1 MSIYFFH
8 TIQAYFGIIVYFAL
22 WNKHIPIKDFF
33 IGVVIGGIC
42 AFASFKV
49 ANDFLVINE
58 LKVTSYFFASFL
70 LIFLAFLFAL
80 HVRIFKII
88 IISSL
93 IFCFN
98 IYYRVISYDF
108 QLFNGELLDTLS
120 IISFGFVILG
130 FGLMAFLYLLLRDM
144 ASKISNKI
152 IVPFIIAMT
161 VLLVLRLLAD
171 GALELMRFGVLE
183 THAVFLS
190 IVAKLIYYGSFLPY
204 IYSFFVLCLVGFYL
218 SALPKLPEKSIV
230 GNIAFRKIKALVQN
244 TFSVSKFTFAVLI
257 AINGISLYYDFYAS
271 KPPKL
276 SEAEIIEPINNEFKI
291 PVKLLEDN
299 KLHRFAYITD
309 AGNKIRFF
317 ALNRFPDKL
326 SPVAVFDACMICGD
340 MGYIKNGDELICIS
354 CNVRI
359 FLPSVGKEGGCNPI
373 PFPYEFD
380 GEYITI
386 KLETIEKGVNY
397 FNEIV
402 EKEVTDPINGKKIIN
417 LKAPFS
423 YMYGG
428 KTYFFETEENYREF
442 MKDPKQ
448 YATDFK
454 QAYWRTQGFVALK
467 ESENICND

>member
-8 TIQAYFGIIVYFAL
+8 TIQAYFGIIIYLAL
-22 WNKHIPIKDFF
+22 WNKRISVKDFF
-33 IGVVIGGIC
+33 VSAIAGSIC
-42 AFASFKV
+42 ALTFFKI

-58 LKVTSYFFASFL
+58 LKTASYFLASFL
-70 LIFLAFLFAL
+70 LLLLSFFFVL

-88 IISSL
+88 IASLL

-108 QLFNGELLDTLS
+108 QLFGGELLDTLS
-120 IISFGFVILG
+120 IVSFGFVILG
-130 FGLMAFLYLLLRDM
+130 FGLLTFLYLLLRDI

-152 IVPFIIAMT
+152 T
-161 VLLVLRLLAD
+161 VLFIFIMTILLILRLLAD
-171 GALELMRFGVLE
+171 GALELMRFGILD
-183 THAVFLS
+183 TNALLLS
-190 IVAKLIYYGSFLPY
+190 VVAKLIYYGSFLPY
-204 IYSFFVLCLVGFYL
+204 VYSFLVLCLMGFYL
-218 SALPKLPEKSIV
+218 CALPKLPEKNVV
-230 GNIAFRKIKALVQN
+230 GSVVFRKTKALIQN
-244 TFSVSKFTFAVLI
+244 TFNVSKLTLVVLV
-257 AINGISLYYDFYAS
+257 ATNGIMFYYDFYAS

-276 SEAEIIEPINNEFKI
+276 SEAKVIEPVNNEFKI
-291 PVKLLEDN
+291 PFELLKDN

-317 ALNRFPDKL
+317 ALNRFPDKP
-326 SPVAVFDACMICGD
+326 SPVAVFDSCMICGD

-402 EKEVTDPINGKKIIN
+402 EKEVIDPVSGRKIIN

-442 MKDPKQ
+442 MKNAQQ
-448 YATDFK
+448 YAADFK
-454 QAYWRTQGFVALK
+454 QTYWRAQGFTALK
-467 ESENICND
+467 EGDNDGV